1 MNSSLYPA
9 GGATKSCYKTDR
21 LSIFS
26 VNSEYIF
33 VLGIDHHDSYFQHAI
48 LVLEDIDYYASNSN
62 AYYEEK

>member
-1 MNSSLYPA
+1 MRSSFYPA
-9 GGATKSCYKTDR
+9 GGLTKSCYKTDR
-21 LSIFS
+21 SRILSDRP
-26 VNSEYIF
+26 EGLF